1 MPIWGCVKTPVCVW
15 VTLEAVLVA
24 GVSFRNMKQ
33 RYNGG
38 KHASMFFKASLPGP
52 KRSPSTSSPFW
63 PKVQF
68 CWTCRAR
75 WCECTRET
83 GLPTEQRTEIGRKK
97 IAKVAN
103 FVVPRVRVCEILPH
117 TRCGAHIHPRRWAVF
132 FSFFRGSTPT

>member
-15 VTLEAVLVA
+15 VKLEAVLVA

-103 FVVPRVRVCEILPH
+103 FVVPRYECAKFFLTHGVAH
-117 TRCGAHIHPRRWAVF
+117 TYTQGGGS
-132 FSFFRGSTPT
+132 FSFHFFWGSTPT